1 MTPPLEAVNDL
12 LVLAEHVSNFACA
25 DADVACGSVGELAD
39 VTVQL
44 GHEALAETHNFCIG
58 LALRVKVGAALA
70 AAHGQSCQGVLEDL
84 LEAEELYNG
93 EVDRGMEAQA
103 ALVRSDSG
111 VELDAVA
118 AVDLDLAV
126 VVNPGNAEGDDALG
140 LYKALDEACL
150 LPLGVLVNDELEA
163 LKYFTNCLKEF
174 GLVGIALSTES

>member
-1 MTPPLEAVNDL
+1 
-12 LVLAEHVSNFACA
+12 
-25 DADVACGSVGELAD
+25 
-39 VTVQL
+39 
-44 GHEALAETHNFCIG
+44 
-58 LALRVKVGAALA
+58 
-70 AAHGQSCQGVLEDL
+70 
-84 LEAEELYNG
+84 
-93 EVDRGMEAQA
+93 MEAQA

-126 VVNPGNAEGDDALG
+126 VVNPGNAESDDALG

>member
-1 MTPPLEAVNDL
+1 
-12 LVLAEHVSNFACA
+12 
-25 DADVACGSVGELAD
+25 

-70 AAHGQSCQGVLEDL
+70 AAHGQSGQGVLEDL
-84 LEAEELYNG
+84 LEAEELDNG
-93 EVDRGMEAQA
+93 EVDGGMEAQA

-111 VELDAVA
+111 IELNAVA

-150 LPLGVLVNDELEA
+150 LPLGVLVNDELQA
-163 LKYFTNCLKEF
+163 LKYLADCLKKL
-174 GLVGIALSTES
+174 GLVGIALFDGVIDSLKILVCNHCFFLSY